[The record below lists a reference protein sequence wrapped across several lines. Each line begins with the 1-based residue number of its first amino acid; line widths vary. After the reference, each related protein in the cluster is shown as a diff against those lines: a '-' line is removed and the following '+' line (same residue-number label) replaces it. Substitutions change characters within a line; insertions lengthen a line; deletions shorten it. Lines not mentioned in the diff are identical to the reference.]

1 VEVPCIVTYH
11 QRPFAQIPWS
21 GTHKTLLHIYLKMP
35 PNAKGG
41 KGYKKGK
48 HGGND
53 EPVFIECDDREN
65 QMYGRVVENLGQ
77 RRFRV
82 YCNDNVKRICK
93 ICGSM
98 RKSEWVE
105 KGLIV
110 VISIRDLSDS
120 RFNTNSADIKIGD
133 IIRIMDSRLYGKL
146 KKMEN
151 VNPVLFTDIEN
162 TNDAEIARRLFAI
175 QQGNLEDDVIFDR
188 GDSEGQ
194 EEEDEEGD
202 GQAMKEKQKAL
213 HGQEKS
219 NAKEGDQEED
229 DGVNI
234 DDL

>member
-1 VEVPCIVTYH
+1 
-11 QRPFAQIPWS
+11 
-21 GTHKTLLHIYLKMP
+21 MP

-53 EPVFIECDDREN
+53 EPVFIECDERDN

-82 YCNDNVKRICK
+82 YCNDNMKRICK

-110 VISIRDLSDS
+110 VISIRDLSES

-133 IIRIMDSRLYGKL
+133 IIRIMESSLYGKL

-151 VNPVLFTDIEN
+151 VNPLLFTDIEN
-162 TNDAEIARRLFAI
+162 TSDAEISPMSRRVLF
-175 QQGNLEDDVIFDR
+175 V
-188 GDSEGQ
+188 
-194 EEEDEEGD
+194 
-202 GQAMKEKQKAL
+202 
-213 HGQEKS
+213 
-219 NAKEGDQEED
+219 
-229 DGVNI
+229 
-234 DDL
+234 

>member
-1 VEVPCIVTYH
+1 
-11 QRPFAQIPWS
+11 
-21 GTHKTLLHIYLKMP
+21 MP

-53 EPVFIECDDREN
+53 EPVFIECDERDN

-133 IIRIMDSRLYGKL
+133 IIRIMDNRLYGKL

-151 VNPVLFTDIEN
+151 VNPLLFTDIEN
-162 TNDAEIARRLFAI
+162 TSDAEISRRLFAI
-175 QQGNLEDDVIFDR
+175 QQGELQDDDIFDR
-188 GDSEGQ
+188 GDGDSQGEDSQGEGEEGEGEGQ
-194 EEEDEEGD
+194 SEDAKLAKAL
-202 GQAMKEKQKAL
+202 AMKEKQKTRDADI
-213 HGQEKS
+213 QEKRNTKRPS
-219 NAKEGDQEED
+219 ESQGQGEED
-229 DGVNI
+229 NVDI

>member
-1 VEVPCIVTYH
+1 
-11 QRPFAQIPWS
+11 
-21 GTHKTLLHIYLKMP
+21 MP

-53 EPVFIECDDREN
+53 EPVFIECDERDN

-82 YCNDNVKRICK
+82 YCNDNMKRICK

-110 VISIRDLSDS
+110 VISIRDLSES

-133 IIRIMDSRLYGKL
+133 IIRIMESSLYGKL

-151 VNPVLFTDIEN
+151 VNPLLFTDIEN
-162 TNDAEIARRLFAI
+162 TSDAEISRRLFAI
-175 QQGNLEDDVIFDR
+175 KQGELQDDDIFDR
-188 GDSEGQ
+188 GDAQAEG
-194 EEEDEEGD
+194 EDDDEDEGD
-202 GQAMKEKQKAL
+202 GQEKLAKALAMKEKQKTRDAQL
-213 HGQEKS
+213 ASGQEKRNIQQPS
-219 NAKEGDQEED
+219 ESQGQEEEEEENVD
-229 DGVNI
+229 I

>member
-1 VEVPCIVTYH
+1 
-11 QRPFAQIPWS
+11 
-21 GTHKTLLHIYLKMP
+21 MP

-53 EPVFIECDDREN
+53 EPVFIECDERDN

-110 VISIRDLSDS
+110 VISIRDLSEA

-133 IIRIMDSRLYGKL
+133 IIRIMESSLYGKL

-151 VNPVLFTDIEN
+151 VNPLLFTDIEN

-175 QQGNLEDDVIFDR
+175 QQGELQDDDIFDR
-188 GDSEGQ
+188 GDGEGEAEAEAEDDSEEGEGQ
-194 EEEDEEGD
+194 SEDVKLAKEL
-202 GQAMKEKQKAL
+202 AMKEKQKTRDAQL
-213 HGQEKS
+213 ASGRNTKRPSESQ
-219 NAKEGDQEED
+219 GQEED
-229 DGVNI
+229 NVDI

>member
-1 VEVPCIVTYH
+1 
-11 QRPFAQIPWS
+11 
-21 GTHKTLLHIYLKMP
+21 MP

-53 EPVFIECDDREN
+53 DPVFIECDERDN

-133 IIRIMDSRLYGKL
+133 IIRIMDNRLYGKL

-151 VNPVLFTDIEN
+151 VNPLLFTDIEN
-162 TNDAEIARRLFAI
+162 TNDAEISRRLFAI
-175 QQGNLEDDVIFDR
+175 QQGELQDDDIFDR
-188 GDSEGQ
+188 GGSEGDAPA
-194 EEEDEEGD
+194 EEEDDSEEGE
-202 GQAMKEKQKAL
+202 GQSEDAKLAKALAMKEKQKTRDADI
-213 HGQEKS
+213 QEKRNTKRPS
-219 NAKEGDQEED
+219 ESQGQDED
-229 DGVNI
+229 NVDI

>member
-1 VEVPCIVTYH
+1 
-11 QRPFAQIPWS
+11 
-21 GTHKTLLHIYLKMP
+21 MP

-53 EPVFIECDDREN
+53 EPVFIECDERDN

-133 IIRIMDSRLYGKL
+133 IIRIMESSLYGKL

-151 VNPVLFTDIEN
+151 VNPLLFTDIEN
-162 TNDAEIARRLFAI
+162 TSDAEISRRLFAI
-175 QQGNLEDDVIFDR
+175 QQGELQDDDIFDR
-188 GDSEGQ
+188 GDGDAQAEGDDDSEAEAEGEAEGQ
-194 EEEDEEGD
+194 SEDAKLAKAL
-202 GQAMKEKQKAL
+202 AMKEKQKTRDSQI
-213 HGQEKS
+213 QEKR
-219 NAKEGDQEED
+219 NAKRPSESQGED
-229 DGVNI
+229 NVDI

>member
-1 VEVPCIVTYH
+1 
-11 QRPFAQIPWS
+11 
-21 GTHKTLLHIYLKMP
+21 MP

-53 EPVFIECDDREN
+53 EPLFIECDEGDN

-110 VISIRDLSDS
+110 VISIRDLSES

-133 IIRIMDSRLYGKL
+133 IIRIMDNRLYGKL
-146 KKMEN
+146 KKIEN
-151 VNPVLFTDIEN
+151 VNPLLFTDIEN
-162 TNDAEIARRLFAI
+162 TSDAEISRRLFAI
-175 QQGNLEDDVIFDR
+175 QQGNLEDDDIFDR
-188 GDSEGQ
+188 GEGEAEAEDDSEG
-194 EEEDEEGD
+194 EAEAEGK
-202 GQAMKEKQKAL
+202 GQDKLVKALAMKEKQKTRDAQMAS
-213 HGQEKS
+213 GQEKRNTKRPS
-219 NAKEGDQEED
+219 ESQGQGQEEE

>member
-1 VEVPCIVTYH
+1 
-11 QRPFAQIPWS
+11 
-21 GTHKTLLHIYLKMP
+21 MP

-133 IIRIMDSRLYGKL
+133 IIRIMDSRLHGKL

-175 QQGNLEDDVIFDR
+175 QQGELQDDDIFDR
-188 GDSEGQ
+188 GDGEAEGEGKEDDDSQGQGEEGEGQ
-194 EEEDEEGD
+194 DKLAKAL
-202 GQAMKEKQKAL
+202 AMKEKQKARDTQI
-213 HGQEKS
+213 QEKRNVKLPS
-219 NAKEGDQEED
+219 QSQDED
-229 DGVNI
+229 NVDI

>member
-1 VEVPCIVTYH
+1 
-11 QRPFAQIPWS
+11 
-21 GTHKTLLHIYLKMP
+21 MP

-53 EPVFIECDDREN
+53 EPVFIECDERDN

-133 IIRIMDSRLYGKL
+133 IIRIMESSLYGKL

-151 VNPVLFTDIEN
+151 VNPLLFTDIEN
-162 TNDAEIARRLFAI
+162 TSDAEISRRLFAI
-175 QQGNLEDDVIFDR
+175 QQGELQDDDIFDR
-188 GDSEGQ
+188 GDGDAQAEGDVDSEAEAEGEAEGQ
-194 EEEDEEGD
+194 SEDAKLAKAL
-202 GQAMKEKQKAL
+202 AMKEKQKTRDSQI
-213 HGQEKS
+213 QEKR
-219 NAKEGDQEED
+219 NAKRPSESQGED
-229 DGVNI
+229 NVDI

>member
-1 VEVPCIVTYH
+1 
-11 QRPFAQIPWS
+11 
-21 GTHKTLLHIYLKMP
+21 MP

-53 EPVFIECDDREN
+53 EPVFIECDERDN

-133 IIRIMDSRLYGKL
+133 IIRIMDNRLHGKL

-151 VNPVLFTDIEN
+151 VNPLLFTDIEN
-162 TNDAEIARRLFAI
+162 TNDAEISRRLFAI
-175 QQGNLEDDVIFDR
+175 QQGELQDDDIFDR
-188 GDSEGQ
+188 GGSEG
-194 EEEDEEGD
+194 EGEEDEEEEGE
-202 GQAMKEKQKAL
+202 GQSEDAKLAKALAMKEKQKTRDSQMAS
-213 HGQEKS
+213 GQEKRNTN
-219 NAKEGDQEED
+219 NASESQGQGQEEE

>member
-1 VEVPCIVTYH
+1 
-11 QRPFAQIPWS
+11 
-21 GTHKTLLHIYLKMP
+21 MP

-53 EPVFIECDDREN
+53 EPVFIECDERDN

-110 VISIRDLSDS
+110 VISIRDLSES

-133 IIRIMDSRLYGKL
+133 IIRIMDNRLYGKL

-162 TNDAEIARRLFAI
+162 TNDAEISRRLFAI
-175 QQGNLEDDVIFDR
+175 QQGELQDDDIFDR
-188 GDSEGQ
+188 GGSEG
-194 EEEDEEGD
+194 EGEGEDDEEGEEGE
-202 GQAMKEKQKAL
+202 GQSEDAKLAKALAMKEKQKTRDAQI
-213 HGQEKS
+213 QEKRNTKHS
-219 NAKEGDQEED
+219 SESQGQEED
-229 DGVNI
+229 NVDI

>member
-1 VEVPCIVTYH
+1 
-11 QRPFAQIPWS
+11 
-21 GTHKTLLHIYLKMP
+21 MP

-53 EPVFIECDDREN
+53 EPVFIECDERDN

-110 VISIRDLSDS
+110 VISIRDLSES

-133 IIRIMDSRLYGKL
+133 IIRIMDNRLYGKL

-162 TNDAEIARRLFAI
+162 TNDAEISRRLFAI
-175 QQGNLEDDVIFDR
+175 QQGELQDDDIFDR
-188 GDSEGQ
+188 GGSEGDA
-194 EEEDEEGD
+194 EAEGEDDEEGEEGE
-202 GQAMKEKQKAL
+202 GQSEDAKLAKALAMKEKQKTRDAQL
-213 HGQEKS
+213 QEKRNTKHPS
-219 NAKEGDQEED
+219 QLQEQED
-229 DGVNI
+229 NVDI

>member
-1 VEVPCIVTYH
+1 
-11 QRPFAQIPWS
+11 
-21 GTHKTLLHIYLKMP
+21 MP

-53 EPVFIECDDREN
+53 EPVFIECDERDN

-110 VISIRDLSDS
+110 VISIRDLSES

-133 IIRIMDSRLYGKL
+133 IIRIMESSLYGKL

-151 VNPVLFTDIEN
+151 VNPLLFTDIEN
-162 TNDAEIARRLFAI
+162 TNDAEISRRLFAI
-175 QQGNLEDDVIFDR
+175 QQGELQDDDIFDR
-188 GDSEGQ
+188 GEGGA
-194 EEEDEEGD
+194 EEEDSQGEGEEGE
-202 GQAMKEKQKAL
+202 GQSEDAKLAKALAMKEKQKTRDAQL
-213 HGQEKS
+213 QEKRNTKRPS
-219 NAKEGDQEED
+219 ESQGQDED
-229 DGVNI
+229 NVDI

>member
-1 VEVPCIVTYH
+1 
-11 QRPFAQIPWS
+11 
-21 GTHKTLLHIYLKMP
+21 MP

-53 EPVFIECDDREN
+53 EPVFIECNERDN
-65 QMYGRVVENLGQ
+65 QMYGRVVDNLGQ

-110 VISIRDLSDS
+110 VIGIRDLSES
-120 RFNTNSADIKIGD
+120 KYNANSADIKIGD
-133 IIRIMDSRLYGKL
+133 IIRIIDYSLYGKL
-146 KKMEN
+146 KKIDT
-151 VNPVLFTDIEN
+151 VNPILFTDIEN
-162 TNDAEIARRLFAI
+162 TSDAEIARRLFAI
-175 QQGNLEDDVIFDR
+175 QQGELQDDDIFDR
-188 GDSEGQ
+188 GDAQAEGEADDH
-194 EEEDEEGD
+194 EEEGEGKLHLSED
-202 GQAMKEKQKAL
+202 AKLAKALAMKEKQKTRDAQL
-213 HGQEKS
+213 QEKRNTKHPS
-219 NAKEGDQEED
+219 QLQEQED
-229 DGVNI
+229 NVDI

>member
-1 VEVPCIVTYH
+1 
-11 QRPFAQIPWS
+11 
-21 GTHKTLLHIYLKMP
+21 MP

-53 EPVFIECDDREN
+53 EPVFIECDERDN

-110 VISIRDLSDS
+110 VISIRDLSES

-133 IIRIMDSRLYGKL
+133 IIRIMESSLYGKL

-151 VNPVLFTDIEN
+151 VNPLLFTDIEN
-162 TNDAEIARRLFAI
+162 TSDAEISRRLFAI
-175 QQGNLEDDVIFDR
+175 KQGELQDDDIFDR
-188 GDSEGQ
+188 GDAQAEG
-194 EEEDEEGD
+194 EDDDEDEGD
-202 GQAMKEKQKAL
+202 GQEKLAKALAMKEKQKTRDAQL
-213 HGQEKS
+213 ASGQEKRNIKQPS
-219 NAKEGDQEED
+219 ESQGQGQEEED
-229 DGVNI
+229 NVDI

>member
-1 VEVPCIVTYH
+1 
-11 QRPFAQIPWS
+11 
-21 GTHKTLLHIYLKMP
+21 MP

-120 RFNTNSADIKIGD
+120 KFNTNSADIKIGD
-133 IIRIMDSRLYGKL
+133 IIRIMDNRLYGKL

-151 VNPVLFTDIEN
+151 VNPLLFTDIEN
-162 TNDAEIARRLFAI
+162 TSDAEISRRLFAI
-175 QQGNLEDDVIFDR
+175 QQGNLEDDIIFDR
-188 GDSEGQ
+188 GDGEGEGEGEGEGDDSES
-194 EEEDEEGD
+194 EGD
-202 GQAMKEKQKAL
+202 GQDKIAKALAMKEKQKTPHA

-219 NAKEGDQEED
+219 NTKQGDQDED

>member
-1 VEVPCIVTYH
+1 
-11 QRPFAQIPWS
+11 
-21 GTHKTLLHIYLKMP
+21 MP

-53 EPVFIECDDREN
+53 EPVFIECDERDN

-133 IIRIMDSRLYGKL
+133 IIRIMESSLYGKL

-151 VNPVLFTDIEN
+151 VNPLLFTDIEN
-162 TNDAEIARRLFAI
+162 TSDAEISRRLFAI
-175 QQGNLEDDVIFDR
+175 QQGELQDDDIFDR
-188 GDSEGQ
+188 GEGEAEADDDSEEGEGQ
-194 EEEDEEGD
+194 SEDAKLAKAL
-202 GQAMKEKQKAL
+202 AMKEKQKSRDAEIQAKRNTKRPSESQ
-213 HGQEKS
+213 GQDE
-219 NAKEGDQEED
+219 NNVD
-229 DGVNI
+229 I
-234 DDL
+234 DNL

>member
-1 VEVPCIVTYH
+1 
-11 QRPFAQIPWS
+11 
-21 GTHKTLLHIYLKMP
+21 MP

-53 EPVFIECDDREN
+53 EPVFIECDERDN

-110 VISIRDLSDS
+110 VISIRDLSES

-133 IIRIMDSRLYGKL
+133 IIRIMDNRLYGKL

-162 TNDAEIARRLFAI
+162 TNDAEISRRLFAI
-175 QQGNLEDDVIFDR
+175 QQGELQDDDIFDR
-188 GDSEGQ
+188 GGSEGDAEAEG
-194 EEEDEEGD
+194 EEAEEGEVE
-202 GQAMKEKQKAL
+202 GQSEDAKLAKALAMKEKQKTRDAQI
-213 HGQEKS
+213 QEKRNTKHS
-219 NAKEGDQEED
+219 SESQGQEED
-229 DGVNI
+229 NVDI

>member
-1 VEVPCIVTYH
+1 
-11 QRPFAQIPWS
+11 
-21 GTHKTLLHIYLKMP
+21 MP

-53 EPVFIECDDREN
+53 EPLFIECDEREN

-133 IIRIMDSRLYGKL
+133 IIRIMDNRLYGKL

-151 VNPVLFTDIEN
+151 VNPLLFTDIEN
-162 TNDAEIARRLFAI
+162 TNDAEISRRLFAI
-175 QQGNLEDDVIFDR
+175 QQGELQDDDIFDR
-188 GDSEGQ
+188 GDGEGEA
-194 EEEDEEGD
+194 EEEDEEEEGE
-202 GQAMKEKQKAL
+202 GQSEDAKLAKALAMKEKQKTRDTDI
-213 HGQEKS
+213 QEKRNTKRPS
-219 NAKEGDQEED
+219 ESQGED
-229 DGVNI
+229 NVDI
-234 DDL
+234 DNL

>member
-1 VEVPCIVTYH
+1 
-11 QRPFAQIPWS
+11 
-21 GTHKTLLHIYLKMP
+21 MP

-53 EPVFIECDDREN
+53 EPVFIECDERDN

-110 VISIRDLSDS
+110 VISIRDLSES

-133 IIRIMDSRLYGKL
+133 IIRIMESSLYGKL

-162 TNDAEIARRLFAI
+162 TNDAEISRRLFAI
-175 QQGNLEDDVIFDR
+175 QQGELQDDDIFDR
-188 GDSEGQ
+188 GGSEG
-194 EEEDEEGD
+194 EAEAEAEGEEGEEGEGKSED
-202 GQAMKEKQKAL
+202 AKLAKALAMKEKQKTRDVQLAS
-213 HGQEKS
+213 GRNVKRPSESQ
-219 NAKEGDQEED
+219 GED
-229 DGVNI
+229 NVDI

>member
-1 VEVPCIVTYH
+1 
-11 QRPFAQIPWS
+11 
-21 GTHKTLLHIYLKMP
+21 
-35 PNAKGG
+35 
-41 KGYKKGK
+41 
-48 HGGND
+48 
-53 EPVFIECDDREN
+53 
-65 QMYGRVVENLGQ
+65 MYGRVVENLGQ

-110 VISIRDLSDS
+110 VISIRDLSES

-151 VNPVLFTDIEN
+151 VNPLLFTDIEN
-162 TNDAEIARRLFAI
+162 TSDADISRRLFAI
-175 QQGNLEDDVIFDR
+175 KEGNLEDDVIFDR

-194 EEEDEEGD
+194 EEEDEYKEGK
-202 GQAMKEKQKAL
+202 GQVMKKKQKSRDAQL
-213 HGQEKS
+213 ASGPEDK
-219 NAKEGDQEED
+219 EED
-229 DGVNI
+229 NVDI

>member
-1 VEVPCIVTYH
+1 
-11 QRPFAQIPWS
+11 
-21 GTHKTLLHIYLKMP
+21 MP

-133 IIRIMDSRLYGKL
+133 IIRIMDSRLHGKL

-162 TNDAEIARRLFAI
+162 TSDAEIARRLFAI
-175 QQGNLEDDVIFDR
+175 QQGELQDDDIFDR
-188 GDSEGQ
+188 GDGEAEG
-194 EEEDEEGD
+194 EGKEDDDEEGEEGE
-202 GQAMKEKQKAL
+202 GQDKLAKALAMKEKQKARDTQI
-213 HGQEKS
+213 QEKRNVKLPS
-219 NAKEGDQEED
+219 ESQGED
-229 DGVNI
+229 NIDI

>member
-1 VEVPCIVTYH
+1 
-11 QRPFAQIPWS
+11 
-21 GTHKTLLHIYLKMP
+21 MP

-53 EPVFIECDDREN
+53 EPVFIECDERDN

-82 YCNDNVKRICK
+82 YCNDNMKRICK

-110 VISIRDLSDS
+110 VISIRDLSES

-133 IIRIMDSRLYGKL
+133 IIRIMESSLYGKL

-151 VNPVLFTDIEN
+151 VNPLLFTDIEN
-162 TNDAEIARRLFAI
+162 TSDAEISRRLFAI
-175 QQGNLEDDVIFDR
+175 KQGELQDDDIFDR
-188 GDSEGQ
+188 GDAQAEG
-194 EEEDEEGD
+194 EDDDEDEGD
-202 GQAMKEKQKAL
+202 GQEKLAKALAMKEKQKTRDAQL
-213 HGQEKS
+213 ASGQEKRNIKQPS
-219 NAKEGDQEED
+219 ESQGQEEEEED
-229 DGVNI
+229 NVDI

>member
-1 VEVPCIVTYH
+1 
-11 QRPFAQIPWS
+11 
-21 GTHKTLLHIYLKMP
+21 MP

-48 HGGND
+48 HGGNE
-53 EPVFIECDDREN
+53 EPVFIECDERDN

-133 IIRIMDSRLYGKL
+133 IIRIMESSLYGKL

-151 VNPVLFTDIEN
+151 VNPLLFTDIEN
-162 TNDAEIARRLFAI
+162 TSDAEISRRLFAI
-175 QQGNLEDDVIFDR
+175 KQGELQDDDIFDR
-188 GDSEGQ
+188 GDAQAEG
-194 EEEDEEGD
+194 EDDDEDEGD
-202 GQAMKEKQKAL
+202 GQEKLAKALAMKEKQKTRDAQL
-213 HGQEKS
+213 ASGQEKRNIKQPS
-219 NAKEGDQEED
+219 ESQGQGQEEED
-229 DGVNI
+229 NVDI

>member
-1 VEVPCIVTYH
+1 
-11 QRPFAQIPWS
+11 
-21 GTHKTLLHIYLKMP
+21 MP

-41 KGYKKGK
+41 KAYKKGK

-53 EPVFIECDDREN
+53 EPVFIECDERDN

-133 IIRIMDSRLYGKL
+133 IIRIMDNRLYGKL

-151 VNPVLFTDIEN
+151 VNPLLFTDIEN
-162 TNDAEIARRLFAI
+162 TNDAEISRRLFAI
-175 QQGNLEDDVIFDR
+175 QQGELQDDDIFDR

-194 EEEDEEGD
+194 AEGQAEEDSEEEDE
-202 GQAMKEKQKAL
+202 GQSEDAKLAKALAMKEKQKTRDAEL
-213 HGQEKS
+213 QAKRNTKRPSESQNQEQ
-219 NAKEGDQEED
+219 DQD
-229 DGVNI
+229 VDI

>member
-1 VEVPCIVTYH
+1 
-11 QRPFAQIPWS
+11 
-21 GTHKTLLHIYLKMP
+21 MP

-53 EPVFIECDDREN
+53 EPVFIECDERDN

-82 YCNDNVKRICK
+82 YCNDNMKRICK

-110 VISIRDLSDS
+110 VISIRDLSES

-133 IIRIMDSRLYGKL
+133 IIRIMESSLYGKL

-151 VNPVLFTDIEN
+151 VNPLLFTDIEN
-162 TNDAEIARRLFAI
+162 TSDAEISRRLFAI
-175 QQGNLEDDVIFDR
+175 KQGELQDDDIFDR
-188 GDSEGQ
+188 GDAQAEG
-194 EEEDEEGD
+194 EDDDEDEGD
-202 GQAMKEKQKAL
+202 GQEKLAKALAMKEKQKTRDAQL
-213 HGQEKS
+213 ASGQEKRNIKQPS
-219 NAKEGDQEED
+219 ESQGQEEEED
-229 DGVNI
+229 NVDI

>member
-1 VEVPCIVTYH
+1 
-11 QRPFAQIPWS
+11 
-21 GTHKTLLHIYLKMP
+21 MP

-53 EPVFIECDDREN
+53 EPLFIECDEREN

-120 RFNTNSADIKIGD
+120 RFNSNSTDIKIGD
-133 IIRIMDSRLYGKL
+133 IIRIMETSLYGKL

-151 VNPVLFTDIEN
+151 VNPLLFTDIEN
-162 TNDAEIARRLFAI
+162 TNDAEISRRLFAI
-175 QQGNLEDDVIFDR
+175 QQGELQDDDIFDR
-188 GDSEGQ
+188 GDSEG
-194 EEEDEEGD
+194 EEGEGEEGEE
-202 GQAMKEKQKAL
+202 GQVSLSEDAKLAKALAVKEKQKSRDAEIQAKRNTK
-213 HGQEKS
+213 HSSENQGQ
-219 NAKEGDQEED
+219 GEED
-229 DGVNI
+229 NVNI

>member
-1 VEVPCIVTYH
+1 
-11 QRPFAQIPWS
+11 
-21 GTHKTLLHIYLKMP
+21 MP

-162 TNDAEIARRLFAI
+162 TSDAEIARRLFAI

-194 EEEDEEGD
+194 EEEDEEGE
-202 GQAMKEKQKAL
+202 GQAMKEKQKTL
-213 HGQEKS
+213 HVQEKS
-219 NAKEGDQEED
+219 NTKQGDQDED

>member
-1 VEVPCIVTYH
+1 
-11 QRPFAQIPWS
+11 
-21 GTHKTLLHIYLKMP
+21 MP

-53 EPVFIECDDREN
+53 DPVFIECDERDN

-110 VISIRDLSDS
+110 VISIRDLSES

-133 IIRIMDSRLYGKL
+133 IIRIMDNRLYGKL

-151 VNPVLFTDIEN
+151 VNPLLFTDIEN
-162 TNDAEIARRLFAI
+162 TNDAEISRRLFAI
-175 QQGNLEDDVIFDR
+175 QQGELQDDDIFDR
-188 GDSEGQ
+188 GDGEGEA
-194 EEEDEEGD
+194 EEEDEEEEGE
-202 GQAMKEKQKAL
+202 GQSEDAKLAKALAMKEKQKTRDV
-213 HGQEKS
+213 QIEEKR
-219 NAKEGDQEED
+219 NAKRPSETQGED
-229 DGVNI
+229 EDNVDI

>member
-1 VEVPCIVTYH
+1 
-11 QRPFAQIPWS
+11 
-21 GTHKTLLHIYLKMP
+21 
-35 PNAKGG
+35 
-41 KGYKKGK
+41 
-48 HGGND
+48 
-53 EPVFIECDDREN
+53 
-65 QMYGRVVENLGQ
+65 MYGRVVENLGQ

-133 IIRIMDSRLYGKL
+133 IIRIMDNRLYGKL

-151 VNPVLFTDIEN
+151 VNPLLFTDIEN
-162 TNDAEIARRLFAI
+162 TSDAEISRRLFAI
-175 QQGNLEDDVIFDR
+175 QQGELQDDDIFDR
-188 GDSEGQ
+188 GDGHSQGEDSQGEGEEGEGQ
-194 EEEDEEGD
+194 SEDAKLAKAL
-202 GQAMKEKQKAL
+202 AMKEKQKTRDADI
-213 HGQEKS
+213 QEKRNTKRPS
-219 NAKEGDQEED
+219 ESQGQGEED
-229 DGVNI
+229 NVDI

>member
-1 VEVPCIVTYH
+1 
-11 QRPFAQIPWS
+11 
-21 GTHKTLLHIYLKMP
+21 MP

-53 EPVFIECDDREN
+53 DPVFIECDERDN

-110 VISIRDLSDS
+110 VISIRDLSES

-133 IIRIMDSRLYGKL
+133 IIRIMDNRLYGKL

-151 VNPVLFTDIEN
+151 VNPLLFTDIEN
-162 TNDAEIARRLFAI
+162 TSDAEISRRLFAI
-175 QQGNLEDDVIFDR
+175 QQGELQDDDIFDR
-188 GDSEGQ
+188 GGSEGEGQGEDDDEDECEGQ
-194 EEEDEEGD
+194 EKLAKAL
-202 GQAMKEKQKAL
+202 AMKEKQKTRDVQLAS
-213 HGQEKS
+213 GQEKRNTKNS
-219 NAKEGDQEED
+219 SESQGQGQGQEED
-229 DGVNI
+229 NVDI

>member
-1 VEVPCIVTYH
+1 
-11 QRPFAQIPWS
+11 
-21 GTHKTLLHIYLKMP
+21 MP

-53 EPVFIECDDREN
+53 EPVFIECDERDN

-110 VISIRDLSDS
+110 VISIRDLSES

-133 IIRIMDSRLYGKL
+133 IIRIMDNRLYGKL

-151 VNPVLFTDIEN
+151 VNPLLFTDIEN
-162 TNDAEIARRLFAI
+162 TNDAEISRRLFAI
-175 QQGNLEDDVIFDR
+175 QQGELQDDDIFDR
-188 GDSEGQ
+188 GDSEG
-194 EEEDEEGD
+194 EAEVGEDEEGEEGE
-202 GQAMKEKQKAL
+202 GQSEDAKLAKALAMKEKQKTRDAQL
-213 HGQEKS
+213 QERRNTKRPS
-219 NAKEGDQEED
+219 ESQDED
-229 DGVNI
+229 NVDI

>member
-1 VEVPCIVTYH
+1 
-11 QRPFAQIPWS
+11 
-21 GTHKTLLHIYLKMP
+21 MP

-53 EPVFIECDDREN
+53 EPVFIECDERDN

-133 IIRIMDSRLYGKL
+133 IIRIMESSLYGKL

-151 VNPVLFTDIEN
+151 VNPLLFTDIEN
-162 TNDAEIARRLFAI
+162 TSDAEISRRLFAI
-175 QQGNLEDDVIFDR
+175 QQGELQDDDIFDR
-188 GDSEGQ
+188 GDGDAQAEGDVDSEAEAEGEAEGQ
-194 EEEDEEGD
+194 SEDAKLAKAL
-202 GQAMKEKQKAL
+202 AMKEKQKTRDSQI
-213 HGQEKS
+213 QEKR
-219 NAKEGDQEED
+219 NAKRPSESQGQDED
-229 DGVNI
+229 NVDI